1 MTGKGTSL
9 FQKIANEKGWTFKQI
24 GERWGVS
31 ERQMSRIANAG
42 NQRDLD
48 SVNGLPNVNRCM
60 KYEQAVHDQAL
71 FAASEGLAL
80 SKRLAALFRKADGE
94 ERRNEAQKLEKRFSN
109 HSSRCFTLGYMY
121 EAVGRTDLQ
130 DMMQGL
136 SILLMTDALTAL
148 QDPEGW
154 AEACRLAGTTNDVS
168 VSIPEKQ
175 LKEWRLDFLAALK
188 N

>member
-1 MTGKGTSL
+1 MTGKSTSL

-71 FAASEGLAL
+71 FAATEGLAL
-80 SKRLAALFRKADGE
+80 FKRLAALSRKKDGE
-94 ERRNEAQKLEKRFSN
+94 ERKKEAQRLEKRFSN

-130 DMMQGL
+130 DMIRGL
-136 SILLMTDALTAL
+136 SIILMTDALIAL

-154 AEACRLAGTTNDVS
+154 AEACRLAGTTTDVS
-168 VSIPEKQ
+168 VSVPEKQ
-175 LKEWRLDFLAALK
+175 LKEWRLDFIAALK